1 MLKSGRTSLVIGLI
15 TLFVGLLLLGRTFN
29 VHLKSLFNA
38 WPIAPL
44 LFGIGFTFEYLF
56 GSRKDSRFVLVGV
69 SATLTSIFFFMFTLG
84 FWKWDLN
91 RYWVLLV
98 LIVSLSFFAH
108 WLADMN
114 QNVSLVA
121 AAISFIIAVFAM
133 PYALGA
139 AHPTLAQIV
148 SQLWPA
154 IIVLGGLAIMARGF
168 AQLNRTKDEG

>member
-1 MLKSGRTSLVIGLI
+1 MSLLAGLI

-29 VHLKSLFNA
+29 VHMKSLFNA

-69 SATLTSIFFFMFTLG
+69 GATLTSLFFFMFTLG
-84 FWKWDLN
+84 FWKWDLS
-91 RYWVLLV
+91 RYWVRLV

-114 QNVSLVA
+114 QNVSLMV
-121 AAISFIIAVFAM
+121 AAISFTLTVFAM
-133 PYALGA
+133 PYAMGE
-139 AHPTLAQIV
+139 AHPTLTQTIA
-148 SQLWPA
+148 QLWPA
-154 IIVLGGLAIMARGF
+154 IIVLAGLAIMARGF
-168 AQLNRTKDEG
+168 AQINRNNEQ